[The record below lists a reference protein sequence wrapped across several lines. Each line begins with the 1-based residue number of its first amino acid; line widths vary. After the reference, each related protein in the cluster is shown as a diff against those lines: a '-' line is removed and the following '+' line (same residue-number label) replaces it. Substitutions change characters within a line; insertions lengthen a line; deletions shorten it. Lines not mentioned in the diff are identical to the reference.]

1 MIINSPSLIS
11 QGKERTNPS
20 FTFTYISNNK
30 ELGAQDNH
38 IQQWPNHWLGHK
50 ILIIKNNH
58 CFPKHK
64 DKSFNESQ
72 RYSMK
77 DNVIS
82 QKYMNRGFRS
92 ADSCSRGKNCPVT
105 AKNPKQTKVLMF
117 IRVTHPMFILLFLV
131 PLKLSLRPWLIHSLF
146 FKSLSLELL
155 LPML

>member
-1 MIINSPSLIS
+1 MIINSPSLIF
-11 QGKERTNPS
+11 QEKEKTNLY
-20 FTFTYISNNK
+20 FTFTLIPNSQ
-30 ELGAQDNH
+30 ELGAQGDH

-105 AKNPKQTKVLMF
+105 AKNPTQTKVLMF
-117 IRVTHPMFILLFLV
+117 IRVIHPMFILSFLV
-131 PLKLSLRPWLIHSLF
+131 PLKLALKH
-146 FKSLSLELL
+146 
-155 LPML
+155 